1 MLELSISC
9 KVKGCLNRDRICSNC
24 SGPNVVAVKPSLHT
38 MRPSVDFSGSI
49 SPRSPSSAWILNQA
63 TDRYLEYEEWFVQQ
77 VEKGVA
83 DATRGDILSHDQVIT
98 ELRSKVEKANS
109 S

>member
-1 MLELSISC
+1 MNMTARNISIRMDIE
-9 KVKGCLNRDRICSNC
+9 KIDQIDRLASAI
-24 SGPNVVAVKPSLHT
+24 G
-38 MRPSVDFSGSI
+38 
-49 SPRSPSSAWILNQA
+49 RSRAWILNQA